1 MAPIINPSSKSWRM
15 RNGAS
20 PRSATLAAMVYLAG
34 ARRAAVTARRL
45 RFRER
50 GEHVE
55 DAYRS
60 DHGGV
65 GWRTSEAAHLVGAT
79 TT

>member
-1 MAPIINPSSKSWRM
+1 M

-20 PRSATLAAMVYLAG
+20 PRSATFAAMSIRPGVGLTAV
-34 ARRAAVTARRL
+34 RASGSGL
-45 RFRER
+45 RTPEMRAK
-50 GEHVE
+50 

-60 DHGGV
+60 AQGGV